1 MKTKERFRL
10 PPLVTSS
17 NWLTLWSS
25 LHDAAR
31 RARGGDDYPRLTN
44 REAVALV
51 AGFRELAKPTS
62 EGWPLWY
69 QFAAPAYG
77 WDPTGDR
84 FVTSERNADARYPDD
99 ATRELWEATKRIAT
113 NLEEEQPRREPRFEL
128 SRFRIADL
136 DFQGDVRQAL
146 IHDGAKAT
154 PAIGQ
159 PSSAPA
165 PANKPTRSPKRD
177 GRTTFVL
184 VALALG
190 GLYLATRRKPRRRR
204 RTAPARRKSH
214 AHAA

>member
-10 PPLVTSS
+10 PKLVTSS

-25 LHDAAR
+25 LHDHAA
-31 RARGGDDYPRLTN
+31 RARGGRLTN
-44 REAVALV
+44 REAVAVV
-51 AGFRELAKPTS
+51 AGFRELAKQTS
-62 EGWPLWY
+62 EGWPHWY

-84 FVTSERNADARYPDD
+84 FVTSPAHADVLYP
-99 ATRELWEATKRIAT
+99 AELGRELWEATKRIAT
-113 NLEEEQPRREPRFEL
+113 NLEEEQPKLDARFEL
-128 SRFRIADL
+128 ERFRIADL
-136 DFQGDVRQAL
+136 DFQGDTRQAL

-154 PAIGQ
+154 PAIGA
-159 PSSAPA
+159 PSSSSPA
-165 PANKPTRSPKRD
+165 KKPKPSPKRD
-177 GRTTFVL
+177 DRTTFVL

-204 RTAPARRKSH
+204 RTSLARRKSH